1 MLVKQWGED
10 YAREVLD
17 INIHITDK
25 NRSEAASF
33 RAQIRDMAL
42 FKSRKVVFI
51 RPKLAQIIEEYV
63 VKLSK

>member
-10 YAREVLD
+10 YAKQVLD
-17 INIHITDK
+17 INVYITDK

-33 RAQIRDMAL
+33 RAQIRDMTL

-51 RPKLAQIIEEYV
+51 RSKLAQIIEEYV

>member
-1 MLVKQWGED
+1 M
-10 YAREVLD
+10 D
-17 INIHITDK
+17 INVYITDK
-25 NRSEAASF
+25 NRNEAASF

-51 RPKLAQIIEEYV
+51 RPKLAQIIEEYF